1 MPANLRTEC
10 CPEKLFGSLSS
21 SPLFLK
27 GVTRRSN
34 TDEGLQRNVKEN
46 DIDIGWD
53 IKTNGL
59 EWTELIFAYP

>member
-46 DIDIGWD
+46 DIDIG
-53 IKTNGL
+53 
-59 EWTELIFAYP
+59 

>member
-10 CPEKLFGSLSS
+10 CPVRGLPS

-53 IKTNGL
+53 IKTNVL